1 MLQLILL
8 QAEAAEAGAQGV
20 TYGMIPFIVIAL
32 VCLITYLIVL
42 VVKKTG
48 KCSVPKGLI
57 WKLCVGYVLG
67 WILSFGILIWRWHE
81 NQDNMR
87 IKLTSTHWSWSGNTL
102 DDDGD
107 LIEYNLAINGIYT
120 NNLIYSETGATGKCL
135 GFVDSNGE
143 RCLYIDPGV
152 NDEIRLDE
160 INPLNIMRCKIMHYT
175 SFVGDSFN
183 TQIEL
188 LDLLNK
194 ECILSFDPG
203 MLYVQKGFDELR
215 PILERTD
222 ILLINESE
230 LRLLCNNNEASLK
243 ELAISL
249 LDFGVETVVVKQ
261 GSKGVFAMDNSQD
274 CFVES
279 YPCDVVDTTAA
290 GDSFNSGFLY
300 SFLKGFDLEK
310 SCRIGNWVAS
320 KAIEGFGMDKF
331 PTLKDLE
338 EFF

>member
-1 MLQLILL
+1 MEIFDNDLN
-8 QAEAAEAGAQGV
+8 AEVIGFGALNVDKLYSVENIASKDEESFIKGETDTPGGSAANTMVGLSRLGCS
-20 TYGMIPFIVIAL
+20 TSIIGKIA
-32 VCLITYLIVL
+32 
-42 VVKKTG
+42 
-48 KCSVPKGLI
+48 
-57 WKLCVGYVLG
+57 
-67 WILSFGILIWRWHE
+67 E
-81 NQDNMR
+81 
-87 IKLTSTHWSWSGNTL
+87 

-175 SFVGDSFN
+175 SFVGESFN

-203 MLYVQKGFDELR
+203 MLYVQKGFDELK
-215 PILERTD
+215 PILDRTD

-230 LRLLCNNNEASLK
+230 LRLLCNNNESSLK
-243 ELAISL
+243 ELAIGF
-249 LDFGVETVVVKQ
+249 LDMGIETVVIKQ
-261 GSKGVFAMDNSQD
+261 GSKGVFAMNNNET
-274 CFVES
+274 CEVES
-279 YPCDVVDTTAA
+279 YKCDVVDTTGA

-300 SFLKGFDLEK
+300 SYLKGYDLEK
-310 SCRIGNWVAS
+310 SCQIGNWVAS
-320 KAIEGFGMDKF
+320 KAIEGFGMEKF
-331 PTLKDLE
+331 PSLKDLE
-338 EFF
+338 DFF

>member
-1 MLQLILL
+1 MEIFDNDLN
-8 QAEAAEAGAQGV
+8 AEVIGFGALNVDKLYSVENIASKDEESFIKGETDTPGGSAANTMVGLSRLGCS
-20 TYGMIPFIVIAL
+20 TSIIGKIA
-32 VCLITYLIVL
+32 
-42 VVKKTG
+42 
-48 KCSVPKGLI
+48 
-57 WKLCVGYVLG
+57 
-67 WILSFGILIWRWHE
+67 E
-81 NQDNMR
+81 
-87 IKLTSTHWSWSGNTL
+87 

-203 MLYVQKGFDELR
+203 MLYVQKGFDELK
-215 PILERTD
+215 PILDRTD

-230 LRLLCNNNEASLK
+230 LRLLCNNNDSPLK
-243 ELAISL
+243 ELAISF
-249 LDFGVETVVVKQ
+249 LDMGIETVVVKQ
-261 GSKGVFAMDNSQD
+261 GSRGVFAMNNNET
-274 CFVES
+274 CEVES
-279 YPCDVVDTTAA
+279 YKCDVVDTTGA

-300 SFLKGFDLEK
+300 SYLKGYDLEK
-310 SCRIGNWVAS
+310 SCQIGNWVAS
-320 KAIEGFGMDKF
+320 KAIEGFGMEKF
-331 PTLKDLE
+331 PSLKDLE
-338 EFF
+338 DFF

>member
-1 MLQLILL
+1 MEIFDNDLN
-8 QAEAAEAGAQGV
+8 AEVIGFGALNVDKLYSVENIASKDEESFIKGETDTPGGSAANTMVGLSRLGCS
-20 TYGMIPFIVIAL
+20 TSIIGKIA
-32 VCLITYLIVL
+32 
-42 VVKKTG
+42 
-48 KCSVPKGLI
+48 
-57 WKLCVGYVLG
+57 
-67 WILSFGILIWRWHE
+67 E
-81 NQDNMR
+81 
-87 IKLTSTHWSWSGNTL
+87 

-203 MLYVQKGFDELR
+203 MLYVQKGFDELK
-215 PILERTD
+215 PILDRTD

-230 LRLLCNNNEASLK
+230 LRLLCNNNESSLK
-243 ELAISL
+243 ELAIGF
-249 LDFGVETVVVKQ
+249 LDMGIETVVIKQ
-261 GSKGVFAMDNSQD
+261 GSKGVFAMNNNET
-274 CFVES
+274 CEVES
-279 YPCDVVDTTAA
+279 YKCDVVDTTAA

>member
-1 MLQLILL
+1 MANIASKDEESFIKGETDTPGGSAAHTMVGLSRLGCSTSIIGKI
-8 QAEAAEAGAQGV
+8 AE
-20 TYGMIPFIVIAL
+20 
-32 VCLITYLIVL
+32 
-42 VVKKTG
+42 
-48 KCSVPKGLI
+48 
-57 WKLCVGYVLG
+57 
-67 WILSFGILIWRWHE
+67 
-81 NQDNMR
+81 
-87 IKLTSTHWSWSGNTL
+87 

-203 MLYVQKGFDELR
+203 MLYVQKGFDELK
-215 PILERTD
+215 PILDRTD

-230 LRLLCNNNEASLK
+230 LRLLCNNNESSLK
-243 ELAISL
+243 ELAIGF
-249 LDFGVETVVVKQ
+249 LDMGIETVVIKQ
-261 GSKGVFAMDNSQD
+261 GSKGVFAMNNNET
-274 CFVES
+274 CEVKS
-279 YPCDVVDTTAA
+279 YKCDVVDTTGA

-300 SFLKGFDLEK
+300 SYLKGYDLEK
-310 SCRIGNWVAS
+310 SCQIGNWVAS
-320 KAIEGFGMDKF
+320 KAIEGFGMEKF
-331 PTLKDLE
+331 PSLKDLE
-338 EFF
+338 DFF

>member
-1 MLQLILL
+1 MEIFDNDLN
-8 QAEAAEAGAQGV
+8 AEVIGFGALNVDKLYSVENIASKDEESFIKGETDTPGGSAANTMVGLSRLGCS
-20 TYGMIPFIVIAL
+20 TSIIGKIA
-32 VCLITYLIVL
+32 
-42 VVKKTG
+42 
-48 KCSVPKGLI
+48 
-57 WKLCVGYVLG
+57 
-67 WILSFGILIWRWHE
+67 E
-81 NQDNMR
+81 
-87 IKLTSTHWSWSGNTL
+87 

-203 MLYVQKGFDELR
+203 MLYVQKGFDELK
-215 PILERTD
+215 PILDITD

-230 LRLLCNNNEASLK
+230 LRLLCNNNESSLK
-243 ELAISL
+243 ELAIGF
-249 LDFGVETVVVKQ
+249 LDMGIETVVIKQ
-261 GSKGVFAMDNSQD
+261 GSKGVFAMNNNET
-274 CFVES
+274 CEVES
-279 YPCDVVDTTAA
+279 YKCDVVDTTGA

-300 SFLKGFDLEK
+300 SYLKGYDLEK
-310 SCRIGNWVAS
+310 SCQIGNWVAS
-320 KAIEGFGMDKF
+320 KAIEGFGMEKF
-331 PTLKDLE
+331 PSLKDLE
-338 EFF
+338 DFF

>member
-1 MLQLILL
+1 MEIFDNDLN
-8 QAEAAEAGAQGV
+8 AEVIGFGALNVDKLYSVENIASKDEESFIKGETDTPGGSAANTMVGLSRLGCS
-20 TYGMIPFIVIAL
+20 TSIIGKIA
-32 VCLITYLIVL
+32 
-42 VVKKTG
+42 
-48 KCSVPKGLI
+48 
-57 WKLCVGYVLG
+57 
-67 WILSFGILIWRWHE
+67 E
-81 NQDNMR
+81 
-87 IKLTSTHWSWSGNTL
+87 

-203 MLYVQKGFDELR
+203 MLYVQKGFDELK
-215 PILERTD
+215 PILDRTD

-230 LRLLCNNNEASLK
+230 LRLLCNNNESSLK
-243 ELAISL
+243 ELAIGF
-249 LDFGVETVVVKQ
+249 LDLGIETVVIKQ
-261 GSKGVFAMDNSQD
+261 GSKGVFAMNNNET
-274 CFVES
+274 CEVES
-279 YPCDVVDTTAA
+279 YKCDVVDTTGA

-300 SFLKGFDLEK
+300 SYLKGYDLEK
-310 SCRIGNWVAS
+310 SCQIGNWVAS
-320 KAIEGFGMDKF
+320 KAIEGFGMEKF
-331 PTLKDLE
+331 PSLKDLE
-338 EFF
+338 DFF